1 MAARGELYPTAP
13 DAEEIEL
20 DESFWKNAQW
30 MPPLSTVKKSVHL
43 RVDNDVLDWFR
54 DQGKG
59 HLTRMNHVLRAYY
72 QANRERPK
80 RASGRPRQPK
90 KTARS

>member
-13 DAEEIEL
+13 NAEEIEL

-43 RVDNDVLDWFR
+43 RVDNDVLDWFK

-72 QANRERPK
+72 QANREQAK
-80 RASGRPRQPK
+80 TTAGHVPRQK
-90 KTARS
+90 KTARP